1 MAHSVQQV
9 HMHIQSC
16 SLHLQ
21 TLYPKRDGER
31 GLTLVTNPTPIGT
44 AVCHLVSACAEG
56 YSSQIFCLCSKNSA
70 VHICHSDQTGYNID
84 AHRIAMHGQVRNV

>member
-56 YSSQIFCLCSKNSA
+56 YSSQIFLSVCVC
-70 VHICHSDQTGYNID
+70 
-84 AHRIAMHGQVRNV
+84 VRSLDGWCNVLPLILLL